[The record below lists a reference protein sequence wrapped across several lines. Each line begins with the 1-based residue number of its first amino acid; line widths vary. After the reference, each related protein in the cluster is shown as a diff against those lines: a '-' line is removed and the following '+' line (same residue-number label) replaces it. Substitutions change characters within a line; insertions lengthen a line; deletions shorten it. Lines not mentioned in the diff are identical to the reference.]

1 MAYRLG
7 VRSRLKLIGVHPMLG
22 TLVRDAIEITD
33 QDFAV
38 VDGLRDAD
46 QQRELVARGA
56 SQRLKCKHLRQR
68 DCYGHAVDLV
78 PVVGGVARW
87 EWPLIYPVAR
97 AMWLVAHRYHVALTW
112 GGVWDRPFLDLSPSA
127 LEIEV
132 ENYVQR
138 RRKLGRSAFI
148 DGPHYQLEG
157 DL

>member
-22 TLVRDAIEITD
+22 TIVREAIAVTD

-38 VDGLRDAD
+38 VDGLRGPDE
-46 QQRELVARGA
+46 QRELVARGA
-56 SQRLKCKHLRQR
+56 SQTMQSKHLRQR
-68 DCYGHAVDLV
+68 DGYSHAVDLV
-78 PVVGGVARW
+78 PIVGGVARW

-97 AMWLVAHRYHVALTW
+97 AMWIVAHRYHVALTW

-157 DL
+157 EL

>member
-1 MAYRLG
+1 MTYRLG
-7 VRSRLKLIGVHPMLG
+7 LRSRLELRGVHPQLCAVVQ
-22 TLVRDAIEITD
+22 LAIRETE
-33 QDFAV
+33 QDFRV
-38 VDGLRDAD
+38 HDGLRTINE
-46 QQRELVARGA
+46 QSELVLAGA
-56 SQRLKCKHLRQR
+56 SQTMASQHLRQR
-68 DCYGHAVDLV
+68 DGYGHAVDLV

>member
-7 VRSRLKLIGVHPMLG
+7 VRSRIKLIGVHPMLCRI
-22 TLVRDAIEITD
+22 VREAVAITD

-38 VDGLRDAD
+38 VDGLRGPD
-46 QQRELVARGA
+46 QQRDLVARGA
-56 SQRLKCKHLRQR
+56 SQTLKSKHLRQR
-68 DCYGHAVDLV
+68 DGYGHAVDLV

-97 AMWLVAHRYHVALTW
+97 AMWLVAHRYHVEMTW
-112 GGVWDRPFLDLSPSA
+112 GGVWDRPFLALSPAA

-157 DL
+157 EL

>member
-22 TLVRDAIEITD
+22 TIVREAIAVTD

-38 VDGLRDAD
+38 VDGLRGPDE
-46 QQRELVARGA
+46 QRELVARGA
-56 SQRLKCKHLRQR
+56 SQTLKSKHLRQR
-68 DCYGHAVDLV
+68 DGYGHAVDLV
-78 PVVGGVARW
+78 PIVGGVARW

-97 AMWLVAHRYHVALTW
+97 AMWTVAHRYGTAMTW
-112 GGVWDRPFLDLSPSA
+112 GGVWDRRFLDLSPSA

-157 DL
+157 EL

>member
-22 TLVRDAIEITD
+22 TIVREAIAVTD

-38 VDGLRDAD
+38 VDGLRGPDE
-46 QQRELVARGA
+46 QRELVARGA
-56 SQRLKCKHLRQR
+56 SQTMQSKHLRQR
-68 DCYGHAVDLV
+68 DGYSHAVDLV
-78 PVVGGVARW
+78 PIVGGVARW
-87 EWPLIYPVAR
+87 EWPLIYPIAR
-97 AMWLVAHRYHVALTW
+97 AMWLVAHRYGVPMTW

-132 ENYVQR
+132 EHYVQR

-148 DGPHYQLEG
+148 DGPHYQLG
-157 DL
+157 VPA